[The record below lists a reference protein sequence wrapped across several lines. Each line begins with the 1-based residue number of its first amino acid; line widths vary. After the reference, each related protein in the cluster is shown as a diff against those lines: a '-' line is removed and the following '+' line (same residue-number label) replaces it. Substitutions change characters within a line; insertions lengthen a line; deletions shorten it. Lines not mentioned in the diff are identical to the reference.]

1 MIIQFFTCKS
11 KIISCCEK
19 KCGDLVCKFTLLV
32 VSPESNI
39 WHRFYSLSF
48 FIQWNACLHMTC
60 VGHVRGNFND
70 YFSWNNGMCSQL
82 ILRANSLKYVPQ
94 LFFMLTCSSAT
105 AMQCSVKIVSELL
118 LGRQLISFDKKK
130 FSSKKPH
137 RFATC
142 KINYVDM
149 SKKSLL
155 TCKIIIYRVRTV
167 LILESSRLIF
177 FLQNVCSNSPRKG
190 GGGIIIS
197 FLYNILNYNTYMSIV
212 SNCVRSFICF
222 PWFVIFALIDNIN
235 ATCTSV

>member
-1 MIIQFFTCKS
+1 
-11 KIISCCEK
+11 
-19 KCGDLVCKFTLLV
+19 
-32 VSPESNI
+32 
-39 WHRFYSLSF
+39 
-48 FIQWNACLHMTC
+48 
-60 VGHVRGNFND
+60 
-70 YFSWNNGMCSQL
+70 
-82 ILRANSLKYVPQ
+82 
-94 LFFMLTCSSAT
+94 MLTCSSAT
-105 AMQCSVKIVSELL
+105 AMQCSVKIVSELF
-118 LGRQLISFDKKK
+118 LGRQLISFDKI
-130 FSSKKPH
+130 FSLRKTH

-177 FLQNVCSNSPRKG
+177 FFLQNVCSNSKRKG

-212 SNCVRSFICF
+212 CNCVRSFICF